1 MRIDNYLVS
10 IGLFDS
16 RTKARQAIDR
26 GEIYLNSKQI
36 LKASFEVDAS
46 NEALSVKRFCQ
57 SDFVSLGGFKLEK
70 ALKDFNLSVE
80 NLIVADIG
88 ASTGGF
94 TDCLLQNGA
103 KKVFAVDLRDD
114 LLSDKLKRDDRV
126 KMIVKNARDLK
137 NTDFNSR
144 LDMIV
149 ADLSF
154 ISISMVVDVF
164 SKLLKNGNKL
174 LLLIKPQFEVGK
186 KIKLKNGIIR
196 DHTLHKNICLNVYDE
211 CLKRNLAP
219 IAITKAPEVEK
230 KNLEF
235 LFLLEKDGEVKLD
248 KNFVENI

>member
-1 MRIDNYLVS
+1 MRFDNYLVS

-36 LKASFEVDAS
+36 LKASLEIDS
-46 NEALSVKRFCQ
+46 NNDFLNVKRVCQ

-80 NLIVADIG
+80 NLVVADIG
-88 ASTGGF
+88 ASAGGF

-114 LLSDKLKRDDRV
+114 LLSDKLKCDDRV
-126 KMIVKNARDLK
+126 EMIVKNARDL
-137 NTDFNSR
+137 NSGDFNLS

-164 SKLLKNGNKL
+164 SNLLKKGNRL

-186 KIKLKNGIIR
+186 RIKLKNGIIR
-196 DHTLHKNICLNVYDE
+196 DHALHKSICLNVYDE
-211 CLKRNLAP
+211 CVKRNLSP
-219 IAITKAPEVEK
+219 LAITKAPEVEK

-235 LFLLEKDGEVKLD
+235 LFLLEKDGAIKLD
-248 KNFVENI
+248 RNFIDKI